1 MPIVFAILK
10 VLAVFL
16 AVAAALVIVA
26 LLLPLGFAIEY
37 RPGRFRVS
45 AVYGPLRRTV
55 WSHRTHRRAHSAEPQ
70 KPVAP
75 ERKTTPDQPEPPDEK
90 AKRTAAPPEPE
101 NQSFSSAETAPKEPD
116 ITKENVPLEEEEEE
130 LPPAAMGR
138 LECMLSLLEE
148 DPKTLGKCVLGHMRW
163 LHQHSFFK
171 MSVRQ
176 VDVFWTVTCEDA
188 ANTAIVYGA
197 ELAALNT
204 ALALVQQTVQVKSKR
219 LWLEPDFTGARQAER
234 KISFVVSAS
243 AILMIHLLY
252 RFWKDPLLRPVQ
264 QPNPQTT

>member
-1 MPIVFAILK
+1 MPIVFFILK

-16 AVAAALVIVA
+16 VIVAVLVVVA

-55 WSHRTHRRAHSAEPQ
+55 WAHRTHQHAPSTEPQ
-70 KPVAP
+70 KPAKP
-75 ERKTTPDQPEPPDEK
+75 ER
-90 AKRTAAPPEPE
+90 
-101 NQSFSSAETAPKEPD
+101 ETAPNRPPVRDEGTQPTAPVPPQPETPPMPTAEP
-116 ITKENVPLEEEEEE
+116 KQEEPGAAPENTLPDEEQE
-130 LPPAAMGR
+130 LPAGARGR
-138 LECMLSLLEE
+138 LERMLTLLEE
-148 DPKTLGKCVLGHMRW
+148 DPKALGNCVLKHMHW

-188 ANTAIVYGA
+188 ATTAMTYGA
-197 ELAALNT
+197 EIAALNT
-204 ALALVQQTVQVKSKR
+204 ALALVQQTVRLKSKR
-219 LWLEPDFTGARQAER
+219 FWLEPDFTGARRAER
-234 KISFVVSAS
+234 KISCVVSAS

-252 RFWKDPLLRPVQ
+252 RIWKDPLLRPVQ
-264 QPNPQTT
+264 QPDSQTT